1 MEASTRQLAEETPH
15 QSAEANANL
24 KTAQETAARCSQ
36 AIKDHNIVLELTEGS
51 DMEVD
56 EVSNDLEDCQ
66 EEGPDAAAGAAGTQG
81 PPGVKPHNPESSR
94 T

>member
-1 MEASTRQLAEETPH
+1 VEETH
-15 QSAEANANL
+15 HLSAEANANL

-36 AIKDHNIVLELTEGS
+36 AIKDHSIVLELTEGS

-56 EVSNDLEDCQ
+56 EVSNDLEDYQ
-66 EEGPDAAAGAAGTQG
+66 EEDPDAAAGTAGPQDPSGT
-81 PPGVKPHNPESSR
+81 KSHKPESSR